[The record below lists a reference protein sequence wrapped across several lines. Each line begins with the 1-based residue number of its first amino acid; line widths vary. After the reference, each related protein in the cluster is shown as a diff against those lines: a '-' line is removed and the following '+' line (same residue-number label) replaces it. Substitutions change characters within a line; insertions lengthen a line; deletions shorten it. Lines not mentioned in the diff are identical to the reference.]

1 MDKEF
6 HLYLDD
12 YEVTRASYCLHSYVA
27 AKKAIEAGQY
37 IIHTT
42 QLALVGTY
50 LFHAGYRIF
59 IYPSVGK
66 PFEITLGKCANTS
79 REIRES
85 HNLEKLLVNG
95 EFDTDSVNVCDGP
108 GPIVL
113 HKKGE

>member
-1 MDKEF
+1 MEKEF

-12 YEVTRASYCLHSYVA
+12 YQATKDSYCLHSYVA
-27 AKKAIEAGQY
+27 TKKAIEAGQY

-42 QLALVGTY
+42 QVALVSTS
-50 LFHAGYRIF
+50 LIHAGYRIF

-79 REIRES
+79 KEIREA

-95 EFDTDSVNVCDGP
+95 GFDTDLVSICGGP
-108 GPIVL
+108 VVFYNA
-113 HKKGE
+113 ED